1 MEVALLRIAT
11 YPRSRSD
18 ELTIEQARAIA
29 RETIAYVNQQTTEPR
44 RAWGEYVPGIGWMAA
59 TAYGR
64 SGSYETEAEALR
76 EAEARAAREDRMRER
91 ATGSAA

>member
-1 MEVALLRIAT
+1 MRVAPET
-11 YPRSRSD
+11 TD
-18 ELTIEQARAIA
+18 H
-29 RETIAYVNQQTTEPR
+29 RENEMSTKQTTEPR
-44 RAWGEYVPGIGWMAA
+44 WAWGEYVPGIGWMAA